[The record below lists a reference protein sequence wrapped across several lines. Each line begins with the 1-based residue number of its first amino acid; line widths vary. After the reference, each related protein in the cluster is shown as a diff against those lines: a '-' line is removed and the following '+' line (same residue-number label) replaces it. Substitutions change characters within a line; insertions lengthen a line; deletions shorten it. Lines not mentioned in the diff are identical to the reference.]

1 MNNVI
6 EALKPYENE
15 VDLPDDLKRD
25 VKQHLENKFNECDV
39 SSDDYDKYQASLDH
53 VSKLGLR
60 VIKGKPSVGFGEPS
74 NEYSST
80 VRDLIDSLK

>member
-1 MNNVI
+1 MDNVI
-6 EALKPYENE
+6 EALKPYEND
-15 VDLPDDLKRD
+15 VDLPDDLRRD

-39 SSDDYDKYQASLDH
+39 VSDDYDKYQAALDH

-60 VIKGKPSVGFGEPS
+60 VPKGNPSVGFGGPT
-74 NEYSST
+74 NEYFST